1 VGLIGGWLFDN
12 WKPVGPFLYMAGSN
26 AFMVLAALLVFLAT
40 RKAGG
45 GAAGN
50 PAAAGA

>member
-26 AFMVLAALLVFLAT
+26 ALLVVGALVMLAWY
-40 RKAGG
+40 RGRP
-45 GAAGN
+45 AA
-50 PAAAGA
+50 AAAGAGGTP